1 MKYRDG
7 QVVKVGDHVRL
18 WYGRPGE
25 KDVEADVV
33 CSFDSNEFSDGYPRE
48 EWSYLG
54 RGILVYSQDA
64 GLIHYL
70 QPERTMEL
78 LYRKK

>member
-7 QVVKVGDHVRL
+7 QVVRVGDHVRL

-48 EWSYLG
+48 EWS
-54 RGILVYSQDA
+54 
-64 GLIHYL
+64 
-70 QPERTMEL
+70 
-78 LYRKK
+78 